1 LTSGLRKRINQM
13 TLHLQQSSFKN
24 GEQTSGASPY
34 NEKIGFD
41 HEKKN

>member
-1 LTSGLRKRINQM
+1 M

-24 GEQTSGASPY
+24 GEQTCGASPY